1 MNTQTQTRD
10 PELTRARILDA
21 AETLFVERG
30 FSAVSLSQLANSA
43 AVTKSLIH
51 HHFGSKEQLWE
62 VVKERAFER
71 YFSTQMNML
80 EEAGEADA
88 VLLRR
93 SVEAY
98 FHFLRDNPGVVRLF
112 AWTHLE
118 GDSGC
123 SELDSQLIG
132 AGAEWIRQAQ
142 RRGLLRKDVNATHVI
157 ALFVMTCTQW
167 FLAKSHHRHWPGIGN
182 DEAFLDDFLKLFLEG
197 VTPRK

>member
-1 MNTQTQTRD
+1 MNRQTQTRD
-10 PELTRARILDA
+10 PELTRTRILDA

-30 FSAVSLSQLANSA
+30 FSAVSLSQLASLA

-51 HHFGSKEQLWE
+51 HHFGGKEQLWE

-71 YFSTQMNML
+71 YFSAQMSML

-98 FHFLRDNPGVVRLF
+98 FNFLRDNPRVVRLF

-118 GDSGC
+118 GDSGG
-123 SELDSQLIG
+123 SELDSQLVG

-142 RRGLLRKDVNATHVI
+142 RRGLLRDDVNATHII

-167 FLAKSHHRHWPGIGN
+167 FAAKSHHCHWPGIGD